1 MATYLEA
8 ASGPTPVSIAVADI
22 RPNTSTV
29 AGAVQNVIT
38 SNPIARFAFPSRE
51 TGTFAAL
58 WLLLGRVTAALA
70 LRKWVVIVEI
80 SICRVVFRVQVNPE
94 IFQRLERSNPKAYSI
109 IVLYGE
115 GQRTIR
121 IPIGLRL

>member
-8 ASGPTPVSIAVADI
+8 ASGPTPASIAVADI

-29 AGAVQNVIT
+29 AGAVQNAIT

-58 WLLLGRVTAALA
+58 
-70 LRKWVVIVEI
+70 
-80 SICRVVFRVQVNPE
+80 
-94 IFQRLERSNPKAYSI
+94 
-109 IVLYGE
+109 
-115 GQRTIR
+115 
-121 IPIGLRL
+121 